1 LGIFVSHLSLGRML
15 DRIIHWS
22 ISHKFLV
29 AIFITAW
36 VGFGVYA
43 LVNLPIGAV
52 PDVTNNQVQVITTS
66 RNLATEDV
74 EKFLT
79 YPIELEMANLP
90 GIKEIRS
97 VSKFG
102 LSVVTL
108 VFEEDMGTY
117 LPRQLIAERLKIAEE
132 KIPAGFGKP
141 FMGPISTGLGEIYQ
155 YIIDVKPGY
164 EDRYSITDLRTI
176 QDWVVRRNLSGIE
189 GVIEVNTWG
198 GYLKEYEVAIDPNR
212 LKAMEVDLA
221 AVYAVLQQNNSIAG
235 GSYIEKTNESFFIR
249 GEGQVKSL
257 EDIENI
263 VVELRGGSPIYIRDI
278 AQVQFGHANRFGA
291 ITANAQGEK
300 VLGQVMMLKGAD
312 GKGTIDRVKARIA
325 EMETALPEGI
335 VINGFL
341 DRSELIGRTTF
352 TIVENLVLGCL
363 IVVFVVVLLLGNF
376 RSGLVVASVIPL
388 SLLFALSMMYLFGVD
403 ANLMSLGAIDF
414 GIIIDGAVI
423 IVEYIAYKFT
433 TSSALLQGLTRQEKQ
448 VEKDKIAFEGS
459 SKMMHSAIFGQI
471 IIIIVFIPILS
482 LSGVEGKMFRP
493 MAEVFSFALLGAM
506 ILGLTYLPVVSAIFL
521 KSAVPGPKN
530 ISVRILHFLN
540 KVYRPT
546 LDWGLA
552 HSKAVLVSA
561 GILLVGAF
569 LVFSTMGSEF
579 VPTLDEGDFVIQ
591 PVLKTGTTLSNT
603 VETITEMERI
613 LMKFP
618 EVKQVV
624 TRIGAA
630 EIPTDPMSM
639 EESDVIVTLH
649 PPSEW
654 TTVETKDE
662 LAEEFKKA
670 LEAIP
675 GLDYEFTQPI
685 EMRFNEL
692 ITGVR
697 ADLAI
702 KVVGEDLDVLLS
714 TAEEIESAIQGVEG
728 AADIIL
734 EKVDGLPQMKID
746 YDRAKI
752 AKYGLNVEALNQ
764 VVTMG
769 FAGLSAGTVFEG
781 EKQFDLVIRFDKPFR
796 KDIEHLEN
804 AAIQLPSGGSIPL
817 SELATITYTKGP
829 AKISRDNTQRRV
841 VVGVNVRNRD
851 LQSVVDDIQAIVKT
865 KIKIPE
871 GYRVEYGGQFENLQ
885 QARDRL
891 LIAVPIALILIFVLL
906 YFAFSSARDAF
917 MIYTAIPFSAIGGI
931 ALLWLRDMPFSISAG
946 VGFIALFGIAVL
958 NGIVM
963 IEHFKSMAG
972 RFTSVRELVMVGAAE
987 RLRPVL
993 LTASAAALGFLPMA
1007 LSGSAGAEVQ
1017 RPLATVVV
1025 GGLISATLLTLLVL
1039 PVLYVL
1045 FNTPKKHSMELPKKG
1060 AGLLLLLLLCP
1071 IAASWAQQASPLTLE
1086 EALSLAEKQNPGF
1099 QAAQKRLDAAKAL
1112 TGTAWALD
1120 RTEIYHAQDQN
1131 DIAENGVFNAV
1142 WGFRQRFELPSVYAT
1157 QKNFLTAGQRQ
1168 EEARLQLDLRALK
1181 KEVSLAFV
1189 TAQYWTETEK
1199 NYLFLDSLYAVFA
1212 QAATRRLETGEA
1224 TLLEKLTAASKQK
1237 EMSLQKSAAQSER
1250 ANASMRLASLLG
1262 IEGEVRVSGSPVDLG
1277 PLPVVDSHPGLAW
1290 YEASSKQ
1297 ALYQTRVEQQ
1307 ALLPDINLNLFRGT
1321 NLAAGSKIYPGF
1333 EVGVGIPLFFGAQ
1346 AARIK
1351 AGKMVQ
1357 QQRAFEATNFQSR
1370 LESQALVLQNKV
1382 AQQREVLRYFE
1393 EEGIRLAD
1401 QLREQAQRSF
1411 AEGEIDFLQYVQL
1424 IENSRS
1430 LDMQFL
1436 QAKRDYLVYQ
1446 LELIYLQPS

>member
-1 LGIFVSHLSLGRML
+1 ML
-15 DRIIHWS
+15 DRIIQWS
-22 ISHKFLV
+22 ISNKFLI
-29 AIFITAW
+29 ALFIAAW
-36 VGFGVYA
+36 VGFGIYSLA
-43 LVNLPIGAV
+43 NLPIGAV

-108 VFEEDMGTY
+108 VFDEDMGTY

-132 KIPAGFGKP
+132 RIPTGFGTP
-141 FMGPISTGLGEIYQ
+141 IMGPISTGLGEIYQ

-164 EDRYSITDLRTI
+164 EDKYSITDLRTI

-198 GYLKEYEVAIDPNR
+198 GYLKQYEVAINPER

-221 AVYAVLQQNNSIAG
+221 SVYEVLQTNNSIAG

-263 VVELRGGSPIYIRDI
+263 VVELRNGSPIYIRDL
-278 AQVQFGHANRFGA
+278 AEVKFGHANRFGA

-312 GKGTIDRVKARIA
+312 GKGTIDRVKERIA

-352 TIVENLVLGCL
+352 TIVENLILGCL

-388 SLLFALSMMYLFGVD
+388 SLLFALACMYVFGVD

-423 IVEYIAYKFT
+423 IVEYIAFQFT
-433 TSSALLQGLTRQEKQ
+433 KSSAAFSTLSGKERQL
-448 VEKDKIAFEGS
+448 EKDKIAFAGS

-471 IIIIVFIPILS
+471 IIILVFIPILS

-493 MAEVFSFALLGAM
+493 MAEVFSFALIGAM
-506 ILGLTYLPVVSAIFL
+506 ILGLTYVPVVSAVFL
-521 KSAVPGPKN
+521 KSEVPGPKN
-530 ISVRILHFLN
+530 TSVRLLKFLN
-540 KVYRPT
+540 NLYLPALNWALGHSRAI
-546 LDWGLA
+546 LLA
-552 HSKAVLVSA
+552 AA
-561 GILLVGAF
+561 GLLVGAI
-569 LVFSTMGSEF
+569 LLFSTMGSEF

-591 PVLKTGTTLSNT
+591 PVLKTGTTLTNT

-654 TTVETKDE
+654 TTVGTKDE

-670 LEAIP
+670 LTAIP

-702 KVVGEDLDVLLS
+702 KVVGEDLDVLLH
-714 TAEEIESAIQGVEG
+714 TAEEIEAAIQGVEG

-734 EKVDGLPQMKID
+734 EKVDGLPQMKIE

-752 AKYGLNVEALNQ
+752 AKYGLNVEDLNQ

-769 FAGLSAGTVFEG
+769 FAGLAAGTVFEG
-781 EKQFDLVIRFDKPFR
+781 EKQFDLVVRFDEPYR

-804 AAIQLPSGGSIPL
+804 AAIQLPTGGSIPL
-817 SELATITYTKGP
+817 SELAAISYTKGP

-851 LQSVVDDIQAIVKT
+851 LQSVVDDIQAIVKN
-865 KIKIPE
+865 KIEVPE

-885 QARDRL
+885 QARTRL
-891 LIAVPIALILIFVLL
+891 LIAVPIALLLIFVLL
-906 YFAFSSARDAF
+906 YFAFSSAKDAF
-917 MIYTAIPFSAIGGI
+917 MIFTAIPLSAIGGI
-931 ALLWLRDMPFSISAG
+931 VLLWMRDMPFSISAG

-963 IEHFKSMAG
+963 IEHFKSMAS
-972 RFTSVRELVMVGAAE
+972 RYTSLRELVLVGAGE

-1025 GGLISATLLTLLVL
+1025 GGLISATLLTLVVL
-1039 PVLYVL
+1039 PVLYVW
-1045 FNTPKKHSMELPKKG
+1045 FNSKKEQSNSSMKG
-1060 AGLLLLLLLCP
+1060 GALLLLFLMLPL
-1071 IAASWAQQASPLTLE
+1071 ASTWAQTSSRLTLE
-1086 EALSLAEKQNPGF
+1086 EALVLAEKENLGI
-1099 QAAQKRLDAAKAL
+1099 QAAQKRLAAAEAL
-1112 TGTAWALD
+1112 TGSAWSLEK
-1120 RTEIYHAQDQN
+1120 TQVYHAQDQN
-1131 DIAENGVFNAV
+1131 DIAENGVFNRV
-1142 WGFRQRFELPSVYAT
+1142 WGVRQRFELPTVYST
-1157 QKNFLTAGQRQ
+1157 SKNLLQAGQSQ
-1168 EEARLQLDLRALK
+1168 EEARLQLDLRALR
-1181 KEVSLAFV
+1181 KEVSLTFV
-1189 TAQYWTETEK
+1189 IAQYWMGLES
-1199 NYLFLDSLYAVFA
+1199 NYAYLDSLYSAFAV
-1212 QAATRRLETGEA
+1212 AASRRLATGESS
-1224 TLLEKLTAASKQK
+1224 LLEKLTADSKQK
-1237 EMSLQKSAAQSER
+1237 EIGLRSSEAKSEKS
-1250 ANASMRLASLLG
+1250 NALMRLASLLG
-1262 IEGEVRVSGSPVDLG
+1262 VEGEIQISAH
-1277 PLPVVDSHPGLAW
+1277 PVVLNSAMPQDQHPGLSW
-1290 YEASSKQ
+1290 YEATKTQ
-1297 ALYQTRVEQQ
+1297 AKYQTQLEQQ
-1307 ALLPDINLNLFRGT
+1307 YLLPDVNVNLFRGT

-1346 AARIK
+1346 SSKIK
-1351 AGKMVQ
+1351 AGKLVQ
-1357 QQRAFEATNFQSR
+1357 EQVGLEAENFQVR
-1370 LESQALVLQNKV
+1370 LDNQVMVLQNKL
-1382 AQQREVLRYFE
+1382 AQQGQVIDYFE
-1393 EEGIRLAD
+1393 KEGMRLAD
-1401 QLREQAQRSF
+1401 QLQAQANRSF
-1411 AEGEIDFLQYVQL
+1411 SEGEIDFLHYVQL

-1430 LDMQFL
+1430 LRLQYL
-1436 QAKRDYLVYQ
+1436 QAKRDYLINQ
-1446 LELIYLQPS
+1446 LELLYLNPA

>member
-1 LGIFVSHLSLGRML
+1 ML
-15 DRIIHWS
+15 DRIIQWS
-22 ISHKFLV
+22 ISNKFLV
-29 AIFITAW
+29 ALFIAAW
-36 VGFGVYA
+36 VGLGIYSLA
-43 LVNLPIGAV
+43 NLPIGAV

-97 VSKFG
+97 ISKFG

-132 KIPAGFGKP
+132 RIPAGFGTP
-141 FMGPISTGLGEIYQ
+141 IMGPISTGLGEIYQ
-155 YIIDVKPGY
+155 YVIDVKPGY

-198 GYLKEYEVAIDPNR
+198 GYLKQYEVAINPER

-221 AVYAVLQQNNSIAG
+221 SVYEVLQTNNSIAG

-249 GEGQVKSL
+249 GEGQVKNL

-263 VVELRGGSPIYIRDI
+263 VVELRNGSPIYIRDV
-278 AQVQFGHANRFGA
+278 AEVKFGHANRFGA

-352 TIVENLVLGCL
+352 TIVENLILGCL

-388 SLLFALSMMYLFGVD
+388 SLLFALSCMYIFGVD

-423 IVEYIAYKFT
+423 IVEFIAFQFT
-433 TSSALLQGLTRQEKQ
+433 KSSATFSALSGKERQL
-448 VEKDKIAFEGS
+448 EKDRIAFTGS

-471 IIIIVFIPILS
+471 IIILVFIPILS

-493 MAEVFSFALLGAM
+493 MAEVFSFALIGAM
-506 ILGLTYLPVVSAIFL
+506 ILGLTYVPAVSAVFL
-521 KSAVPGPKN
+521 KSEVPGPKN
-530 ISVRILHFLN
+530 TSVRLLKFLN
-540 KVYRPT
+540 NLYLPALNWALGHSRAI
-546 LDWGLA
+546 LLA
-552 HSKAVLVSA
+552 AA
-561 GILLVGAF
+561 GLLVGAI
-569 LVFSTMGSEF
+569 LLFSTMGSEF

-591 PVLKTGTTLSNT
+591 PVLKTGTTLTNT

-670 LEAIP
+670 LTAIP

-702 KVVGEDLDVLLS
+702 KVVGEDLDVLLH
-714 TAEEIESAIQGVEG
+714 TAEEIETAIQGVEG

-734 EKVDGLPQMKID
+734 EKVDGLPQMKIE

-752 AKYGLNVEALNQ
+752 AKYGMNVEDLNQ

-769 FAGLSAGTVFEG
+769 FAGLTAGTVFEG
-781 EKQFDLVIRFDKPFR
+781 EKQFDLVVRFDEPYR

-804 AAIQLPSGGSIPL
+804 AAIQLPTGGSIPI

-851 LQSVVDDIQAIVKT
+851 LQSVVDDIQAIVKD
-865 KIKIPE
+865 KVVVPE

-885 QARDRL
+885 QARTRL
-891 LIAVPIALILIFVLL
+891 LIAVPIALLLIFVLL
-906 YFAFSSARDAF
+906 YFAFSSAKDAF
-917 MIYTAIPFSAIGGI
+917 MIFTAIPLSAIGGI
-931 ALLWLRDMPFSISAG
+931 VLLWMRDMPFSISAG

-963 IEHFKSMAG
+963 IEHFKSMAS
-972 RFTSVRELVMVGAAE
+972 RYTSLRELVLVGAGE

-1025 GGLISATLLTLLVL
+1025 GGLISATLLTLVVL
-1039 PVLYVL
+1039 PVLYVWFNSKKERSTSNMKSTALLIL
-1045 FNTPKKHSMELPKKG
+1045 FLILP
-1060 AGLLLLLLLCP
+1060 L
-1071 IAASWAQQASPLTLE
+1071 ASTMAQTSSGLTLE
-1086 EALSLAEKQNPGF
+1086 EALVLAEKQNLGI
-1099 QAAQKRLDAAKAL
+1099 QAAQKRLAAAEAL
-1112 TGTAWALD
+1112 TGTAWNLGK
-1120 RTEIYHAQDQN
+1120 TEVYRAQDEN
-1131 DIAENGVFNAV
+1131 DIAENGVFNRV
-1142 WGFRQRFELPSVYAT
+1142 WGVRQRFEMPTVYGT
-1157 QKNFLTAGQRQ
+1157 SKNLLQAGQSQ
-1168 EEARLQLDLRALK
+1168 EEARLQLDMRALK

-1189 TAQYWTETEK
+1189 NAQYWMELEQ
-1199 NYLFLDSLYAVFA
+1199 NYGYLDSLYSAFAV
-1212 QAATRRLETGEA
+1212 AASRRLETGESS
-1224 TLLEKLTAASKQK
+1224 LLEKLTAESKQK
-1237 EMSLQKSAAQSER
+1237 EIGLRSSEAKSEKS
-1250 ANASMRLASLLG
+1250 NALMRLASLLG
-1262 IEGEVRVSGSPVDLG
+1262 VEGEIQITTN
-1277 PLPVVDSHPGLAW
+1277 PVVLNSAMPQDMHPGLSW
-1290 YEASSKQ
+1290 YEATKMQ
-1297 ALYQTRVEQQ
+1297 AKYQTQVEQQ
-1307 ALLPDINLNLFRGT
+1307 YLLPDVNVNLFRGT

-1346 AARIK
+1346 AAKIK
-1351 AGKMVQ
+1351 AGKLVQ
-1357 QQRAFEATNFQSR
+1357 EQVGLEAANFQVR
-1370 LESQALVLQNKV
+1370 LDNQVAVLQNKL
-1382 AQQREVLRYFE
+1382 AQQGQVIHYFE
-1393 EEGIRLAD
+1393 QEGMRLAN
-1401 QLREQAQRSF
+1401 QLQSQAARSF
-1411 AEGEIDFLQYVQL
+1411 TEGEIDFLHYVQL

-1430 LDMQFL
+1430 LRL
-1436 QAKRDYLVYQ
+1436 QYLQSKRDYLINQ
-1446 LELIYLQPS
+1446 LELIYLNPS

>member
-1 LGIFVSHLSLGRML
+1 ML
-15 DRIIHWS
+15 DKIISWS
-22 ISHKFLV
+22 LAHKFFV
-29 AIFITAW
+29 AIFILAW
-36 VGFGVYA
+36 VGFGIYS
-43 LVNLPIGAV
+43 LTNLPIGAV

-132 KIPAGFGKP
+132 RIPQGFGKP

-176 QDWVVRRNLSGIE
+176 QDWIVRRNLSGIE

-198 GYLKEYEVAIDPNR
+198 GYLKEYEVAIDPQR
-212 LKAMEVDLA
+212 LKAMEVNLA
-221 AVYAVLQQNNSIAG
+221 TVYQALQQNNSIAG
-235 GSYIEKTNESFFIR
+235 GSYIEKTNESYFIR
-249 GEGQVKSL
+249 GEGQVKSIT
-257 EDIENI
+257 DIENI
-263 VVELRGGSPIYIRDI
+263 VVSLREGSPIYIRDL
-278 AQVQFGHANRFGA
+278 AEVKFGHANRFGA

-312 GKGTIDRVKARIA
+312 GKGTIDRVKERIA
-325 EMETALPEGI
+325 EMESTLPEGI

-341 DRSELIGRTTF
+341 DRSELIDRTTT

-388 SLLFALSMMYLFGVD
+388 SLLFALSLMYLFGVD

-423 IVEYIAYKFT
+423 IVEYIAYQFT
-433 TSSALLQGLTRQEKQ
+433 KSSTALAGLSFQEKQ
-448 VEKDKIAFEGS
+448 EEKDKISFSGA

-471 IIIIVFIPILS
+471 IIILVFIPILS

-506 ILGLTYLPVVSAIFL
+506 ILGLTYVPVASSLLL
-521 KSAVPGPKN
+521 KAEVQGPRN
-530 ISVRILHFLN
+530 VSVRLL
-540 KVYRPT
+540 KVLTSIYRPALSWA
-546 LDWGLA
+546 LD
-552 HSKAVLVSA
+552 HSRAILISA
-561 GILLVGAF
+561 GLFLGGAIILF
-569 LVFSTMGSEF
+569 TTMGAEF

-654 TTVETKDE
+654 TTVQTKDE

-702 KVVGEDLDVLLS
+702 KVVGEDLDVLLQK
-714 TAEEIESAIQGVEG
+714 AEEIESAIQGVEG

-734 EKVDGLPQMKID
+734 EKVDGLPQMKIV

-752 AKYGLNVEALNQ
+752 AKYGLNVEDINQ

-781 EKQFDLVIRFDKPFR
+781 EKQFDLVIRFDEPYR
-796 KDIEHLEN
+796 KDISNLEN
-804 AAIQLPSGGSIPL
+804 AAIQLPNGGTIPL
-817 SELATITYTKGP
+817 AELASISYTKGP

-851 LQSVVDDIQAIVKT
+851 LQSVVDDIQSIVKNR
-865 KIKIPE
+865 IDIPE
-871 GYRVEYGGQFENLQ
+871 GYRIEYGGQFENLQ
-885 QARDRL
+885 QARNRL
-891 LIAVPIALILIFVLL
+891 LIAVPVALFLIFVLL
-906 YFAFSSARDAF
+906 YFAFSSTKDAL

-931 ALLWLRDMPFSISAG
+931 ILLWIRDMPFSISAG

-963 IEHFKSMAG
+963 IEHFKSMTH
-972 RFTSVRELVMVGAAE
+972 RFSTLREVVLVGAME

-1007 LSGSAGAEVQ
+1007 LSSSAGAEVQ

-1025 GGLISATLLTLLVL
+1025 GGLISATILTLIVL
-1039 PVLYVL
+1039 PVLYML
-1045 FNTPKKHSMELPKKG
+1045 LNSDKKFSFKG
-1060 AGLLLLLLLCP
+1060 SKAASIFLLALLVP
-1071 IAASWAQQASPLTLE
+1071 VAASWAQQPRVLSLE
-1086 EALSLAEKQNPGF
+1086 EALSLAEKQNPGYL
-1099 QAAQKRLDAAKAL
+1099 ASQKRLEVATAMTGAAWTLGK
-1112 TGTAWALD
+1112 TQ
-1120 RTEIYHAQDQN
+1120 IYHAQDQN
-1131 DIAENGVFNAV
+1131 DIAENGVFNQV
-1142 WGFRQRFELPSVYAT
+1142 WGFRQQFELPSLYAA
-1157 QKNFLTAGQRQ
+1157 QKNFLKAGQLQ
-1168 EEARLQLDLRALK
+1168 EEAQFQLDARALK
-1181 KEVSLAFV
+1181 KEVSSVFI
-1189 TAQYWTETEK
+1189 TAVYWMEMEK
-1199 NYLFLDSLYAVFA
+1199 HYLFLDSLYVAFA
-1212 QAATRRLETGEA
+1212 HAAQRRLETGE
-1224 TLLEKLTAASKQK
+1224 TNLLEKLTAESKQK
-1237 EMSLQKSAAQSER
+1237 EIALKKSE
-1250 ANASMRLASLLG
+1250 ASREKISATLRLKGLLAVEEEIEVADAPILLASSEAL
-1262 IEGEVRVSGSPVDLG
+1262 SN
-1277 PLPVVDSHPGLAW
+1277 HPGLSW
-1290 YEASSKQ
+1290 YEAGKRR
-1297 ALYQTRVEQQ
+1297 ALFETKVNQQ
-1307 ALLPDINLNLFRGT
+1307 GLLPDVNLNLFRGT
-1321 NLAAGSKIYPGF
+1321 NFAVGSKIYPGF
-1333 EVGVGIPLFFGAQ
+1333 EVGLGIPLFFGAQ
-1346 AARIK
+1346 TAKIR
-1351 AGKMVQ
+1351 AGKLAQ
-1357 QQRAFEATNFQSR
+1357 QQLDLEAIQFQIQLKSQV
-1370 LESQALVLQNKV
+1370 ESLRQKA
-1382 AQQREVLRYFE
+1382 AQQSQVLDYFE
-1393 EEGIRLAD
+1393 KEGMSLAK
-1401 QLREQAQRSF
+1401 QLREQANRSY
-1411 AEGEIDFLQYVQL
+1411 AAGEIDFLNYVL
-1424 IENSRS
+1424 LLENSQE
-1430 LDMQFL
+1430 LTLQYL
-1436 QAKRDYLVYQ
+1436 QAKRDFQLNQ
-1446 LELIYLQPS
+1446 LELIYLSMP

>member
-1 LGIFVSHLSLGRML
+1 MLHFCYSPRLGFML
-15 DRIIHWS
+15 DRIIQWS
-22 ISHKFLV
+22 ISHKLI
-29 AIFITAW
+29 IFIFMAAW
-36 VGFGVYA
+36 TGFGIYA
-43 LVNLPIGAV
+43 LSNLPIGAV

-79 YPIELEMANLP
+79 YPVELEMANLP
-90 GIKEIRS
+90 GVKEIRS
-97 VSKFG
+97 ISKFG
-102 LSVVTL
+102 LSVVTI
-108 VFEEDMGTY
+108 VFEEEMGTY
-117 LPRQLIAERLKIAEE
+117 LPRQLIAERLKIAEG
-132 KIPAGFGKP
+132 KIPAGFGQP

-198 GYLKEYEVAIDPNR
+198 GFLKEYEVAINPER
-212 LKAMEVDLA
+212 LKAMNVNLAQVYEVLA
-221 AVYAVLQQNNSIAG
+221 KNNSISG

-263 VVELRGGSPIYIRDI
+263 VLEVRNGSPIYIRDI
-278 AQVQFGHANRFGA
+278 AKVQFGHANRFGA
-291 ITANAQGEK
+291 ITANAEGEK

-312 GKGTIDRVKARIA
+312 GKGTIDRVKERIA
-325 EMETALPEGI
+325 EMENTLPEG
-335 VINGFL
+335 VFINGFL

-352 TIVENLVLGCL
+352 TITENLLLGCL

-388 SLLFALSMMYLFGVD
+388 SLLFALSMMYIFGVD

-423 IVEYIAYKFT
+423 IVEYIAYQFSK
-433 TSSALLQGLTRQEKQ
+433 SSASFTGLSRSERQA
-448 VEKDKIAFEGS
+448 EKDKISFTGA

-493 MAEVFSFALLGAM
+493 MAEVFSFALIGAM
-506 ILGLTYLPVVSAIFL
+506 ILGLTYVPVVSSLFL
-521 KSAVPGPKN
+521 KSEAPGPKN
-530 ISVRILHFLN
+530 VSVRLINFLN
-540 KVYRPT
+540 KLYEPT
-546 LDWGLA
+546 INWALT
-552 HSKAVLVSA
+552 HTKAVLSA
-561 GILLVGAF
+561 AGLILVAAVWL
-569 LVFSTMGSEF
+569 FSTMGSEF

-591 PVLKTGTTLSNT
+591 PVLKTGTTLTNT
-603 VETITEMERI
+603 VETITEIERI

-702 KVVGEDLDVLLS
+702 KVFGEDLDVLLK
-714 TAEEIESAIQGVEG
+714 TAEEIEAAIQGVEG

-734 EKVDGLPQMKID
+734 EKVDGLPQMKIE

-752 AKYGLNVEALNQ
+752 AKYGLNVEDLNQ

-781 EKQFDLVIRFDKPFR
+781 EKQFELVVRFDAPYR
-796 KDIEHLEN
+796 KDIENLEN
-804 AAIQLPSGGSIPL
+804 AAIQLPTGGIVPL
-817 SELATITYTKGP
+817 SELAKITYTKGP

-851 LQSVVDDIQAIVKT
+851 LQSVVDDIQAIVKNQ
-865 KIKIPE
+865 IKIPE
-871 GYRVEYGGQFENLQ
+871 GYRVDYGGQFENLQ
-885 QARDRL
+885 QARNRL
-891 LIAVPIALILIFVLL
+891 LIAVPVALVLIFLL
-906 YFAFSSARDAF
+906 LFFAFSSTRDAF

-931 ALLWLRDMPFSISAG
+931 LLLWLRDMPFSISAG

-963 IEHFKSMAG
+963 IEHFKSMKHKY
-972 RFTSVRELVMVGAAE
+972 TSIRELVITGAKE

-1007 LSGSAGAEVQ
+1007 VSGSAGAEVQ

-1025 GGLISATLLTLLVL
+1025 GGLISATLLTLVVL

-1045 FNTPKKHSMELPKKG
+1045 FNSGESKKGFKLPKV
-1060 AGLLLLLLLCP
+1060 ASLLVFFLLSPFAVSL
-1071 IAASWAQQASPLTLE
+1071 AQQSTKLTLE
-1086 EALSLAEKQNPGF
+1086 EALQLAEKQNPGIL
-1099 QAAQKRLDAAKAL
+1099 ASQKRLESAVAL
-1112 TGTAWALD
+1112 TRSAW
-1120 RTEIYHAQDQN
+1120 EIPKTNLIHRQDQN
-1131 DIAENGVFNAV
+1131 DIAENGVFNRV
-1142 WGFRQRFELPSVYAT
+1142 WGINQSFNFPTVYSA
-1157 QKNFLTAGQRQ
+1157 QKNFLRSGQQQ
-1168 EEARLQLDLRALK
+1168 EEARLELDLRSLK
-1181 KEVSLAFV
+1181 KEVSTAYV
-1189 TAQYWTETEK
+1189 TAAYWTDLEK
-1199 NYLFLDSLYAVFA
+1199 NYLFLDSLYGSFA
-1212 QAATRRLETGEA
+1212 KAANRRLETGESN
-1224 TLLEKLTAASKQK
+1224 LLEKLTADSKLR
-1237 EMSLQKSAAQSER
+1237 EISIRKSEAQRGKSIALEQL
-1250 ANASMRLASLLG
+1250 ARL
-1262 IEGEVRVSGSPVDLG
+1262 IQVEGEIEISSAEITLDPNTDLA
-1277 PLPVVDSHPGLAW
+1277 SHPGFSF
-1290 YEASSKQ
+1290 YEAAKMQ
-1297 ALYQTRVEQQ
+1297 AFYQTKVNQNS
-1307 ALLPDINLNLFRGT
+1307 LLPSINLDLFRGT
-1321 NLAAGSKIYPGF
+1321 NLAPGSKVYPGF

-1346 AARIK
+1346 SAKIK
-1351 AGKMVQ
+1351 ANKIAQ
-1357 QQRAFEATNFQSR
+1357 EQIDFESENFRSR
-1370 LESQALVLQNKV
+1370 LETNFSTIQKRLDQSQQIITYY
-1382 AQQREVLRYFE
+1382 ET
-1393 EEGIRLAD
+1393 EGKSLAD
-1401 QLREQAQRSF
+1401 QLRAQASRSF
-1411 AEGEIDFLQYVQL
+1411 QEGEIDFLQYVQL
-1424 IENSRS
+1424 VENSRTIT
-1430 LDMQFL
+1430 LQYL
-1436 QAKRDYLVYQ
+1436 QARLDYQLNQ
-1446 LELIYLQPS
+1446 LELLYLAN

>member
-1 LGIFVSHLSLGRML
+1 ML
-15 DRIIHWS
+15 DRIIQWS
-22 ISHKFLV
+22 ISNKFLV
-29 AIFITAW
+29 ALFIAAW
-36 VGFGVYA
+36 VGLGIYS
-43 LVNLPIGAV
+43 LVHLPIGAV

-79 YPIELEMANLP
+79 YSIELEMATLP

-97 VSKFG
+97 ISKFG

-132 KIPAGFGKP
+132 RIPAGFGTP
-141 FMGPISTGLGEIYQ
+141 ILGPISTGLGEIYQ

-198 GYLKEYEVAIDPNR
+198 GYLKQYEVAINPER

-221 AVYAVLQQNNSIAG
+221 SVSEVLQTNNSIAG

-257 EDIENI
+257 EDIENM
-263 VVELRGGSPIYIRDI
+263 VVELRNGSPIYIRDI
-278 AQVQFGHANRFGA
+278 AEVKFGHANRFGA

-352 TIVENLVLGCL
+352 TIVENLILGCL

-388 SLLFALSMMYLFGVD
+388 SLLFALSCMYIFGVD

-423 IVEYIAYKFT
+423 IVEFIAFQFTKFSAT
-433 TSSALLQGLTRQEKQ
+433 FSALSGKERQL
-448 VEKDKIAFEGS
+448 EKDKFAFTGS

-471 IIIIVFIPILS
+471 IIILVFFPILS

-493 MAEVFSFALLGAM
+493 MAEVFSFTLIGAM
-506 ILGLTYLPVVSAIFL
+506 ILGLTYVPAVSAVFL
-521 KSAVPGPKN
+521 NSEVPGPKN
-530 ISVRILHFLN
+530 TSVRLLKFLN
-540 KVYRPT
+540 NLYQPA
-546 LDWGLA
+546 LNWALG
-552 HSKAVLVSA
+552 HSKA
-561 GILLVGAF
+561 ILLAAAGLLLGAI
-569 LVFSTMGSEF
+569 LLFSTMGSEF

-630 EIPTDPMSM
+630 EIPTDPMSV

-670 LEAIP
+670 LTAIP

-702 KVVGEDLDVLLS
+702 KVVGEDLDVLLH

-734 EKVDGLPQMKID
+734 EKVDGLPQMKIE

-752 AKYGLNVEALNQ
+752 AKYGLNVEDLNQ

-769 FAGLSAGTVFEG
+769 FAGLTAGTVFEG
-781 EKQFDLVIRFDKPFR
+781 EKQFDLVVRFDEPYR

-804 AAIQLPSGGSIPL
+804 AAIQLPTGGSIPL
-817 SELATITYTKGP
+817 SELATISYTKGP

-851 LQSVVDDIQAIVKT
+851 LQSVVDDIQAIVKN
-865 KIKIPE
+865 KVEIPE

-885 QARDRL
+885 QARTRL
-891 LIAVPIALILIFVLL
+891 LIAVPIALLLIFVLL
-906 YFAFSSARDAF
+906 YFAFSSAKDAF
-917 MIYTAIPFSAIGGI
+917 MIFTAIPLSAIGGI
-931 ALLWLRDMPFSISAG
+931 VLLWMRDMSFSISAG

-963 IEHFKSMAG
+963 IEHFKSMAS
-972 RFTSVRELVMVGAAE
+972 RYTSLRELVLVGAGE

-1025 GGLISATLLTLLVL
+1025 GGLISATLLTLVVL
-1039 PVLYVL
+1039 PVLYVWFNSKKERSTSNMKSTALLIL
-1045 FNTPKKHSMELPKKG
+1045 FLILP
-1060 AGLLLLLLLCP
+1060 L
-1071 IAASWAQQASPLTLE
+1071 ASTWAQTSSGLTLE
-1086 EALSLAEKQNPGF
+1086 KALVLAEKQNLGI
-1099 QAAQKRLDAAKAL
+1099 QAAQKRLAAAEAL
-1112 TGTAWALD
+1112 TGTAWNLGK
-1120 RTEIYHAQDQN
+1120 TEVYRAQDEN
-1131 DIAENGVFNAV
+1131 DIAENGVFNRV
-1142 WGFRQRFELPSVYAT
+1142 WGVRQRFEMPKVYST
-1157 QKNFLTAGQRQ
+1157 SKNLLQAGQSQ
-1168 EEARLQLDLRALK
+1168 EEARLQLDMRALK

-1189 TAQYWTETEK
+1189 NAQYWMELEQ
-1199 NYLFLDSLYAVFA
+1199 NYGYLDSLFSAFAV
-1212 QAATRRLETGEA
+1212 AASRRLETGESS
-1224 TLLEKLTAASKQK
+1224 LLEKLTAESKQK
-1237 EMSLQKSAAQSER
+1237 EIGLRSSEAKSEKS
-1250 ANASMRLASLLG
+1250 NALMRLASLLG
-1262 IEGEVRVSGSPVDLG
+1262 VEGEIQISTT
-1277 PLPVVDSHPGLAW
+1277 PVVLNSAIPQDMHPGLSW
-1290 YEASSKQ
+1290 YEATKMQ
-1297 ALYQTRVEQQ
+1297 AKYQTQVEQQ
-1307 ALLPDINLNLFRGT
+1307 YLLPDVNVNLFRGT

-1333 EVGVGIPLFFGAQ
+1333 ELGVGIPLFFGAQ
-1346 AARIK
+1346 AAKIK
-1351 AGKMVQ
+1351 AGKLVQ
-1357 QQRAFEATNFQSR
+1357 EQVGLEADNFQVR
-1370 LESQALVLQNKV
+1370 LDNQVAVLQNKL
-1382 AQQREVLRYFE
+1382 AQQGQVIQYFE
-1393 EEGIRLAD
+1393 QEGMRLAN
-1401 QLREQAQRSF
+1401 QLQSQAARSF
-1411 AEGEIDFLQYVQL
+1411 SEGEIDFLHYVQL

-1430 LDMQFL
+1430 LRLQYL
-1436 QAKRDYLVYQ
+1436 QAKRDYLINQ
-1446 LELIYLQPS
+1446 LELIYLNPS